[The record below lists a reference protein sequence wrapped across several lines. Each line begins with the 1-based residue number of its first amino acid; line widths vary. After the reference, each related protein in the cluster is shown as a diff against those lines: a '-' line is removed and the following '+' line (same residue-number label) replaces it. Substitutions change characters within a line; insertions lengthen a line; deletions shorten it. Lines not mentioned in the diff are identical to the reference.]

1 MQLAIDLLIELSD
14 FKFVTI
20 LVLEFKK
27 IENMIKQNIT
37 LFILIQKQKQLLM
50 KVILI
55 IHLNHSIVLLYQK

>member
-37 LFILIQKQKQLLM
+37 TFILIQKQKQLLM

>member
-37 LFILIQKQKQLLM
+37 PLILIQKQKQLLM

>member
-1 MQLAIDLLIELSD
+1 MQLAIDLLIELND

-37 LFILIQKQKQLLM
+37 PFILIQKQKQLLM

-55 IHLNHSIVLLYQK
+55 IHLNHAIVLLYQK

>member
-37 LFILIQKQKQLLM
+37 PFILIQKQKQLLM

>member
-37 LFILIQKQKQLLM
+37 PFILIQKQKQLLM
-50 KVILI
+50 KVILM